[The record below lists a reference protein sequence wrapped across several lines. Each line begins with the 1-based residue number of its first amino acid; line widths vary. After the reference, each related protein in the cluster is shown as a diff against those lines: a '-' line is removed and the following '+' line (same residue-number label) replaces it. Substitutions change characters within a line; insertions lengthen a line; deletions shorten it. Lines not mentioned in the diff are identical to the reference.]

1 MAEWIW
7 IGRRARRCYGFDEIA
22 LVPGNVTV
30 NPTEVD
36 TGWEI
41 GASTRPDGLARH
53 SAPRDVPAGL
63 HGLKFKVPFIA
74 SAMDGV
80 VDVEFAIAMGKLGA
94 LAVLN
99 LDGVQARYDDPSEA
113 IAQIIQGDV
122 EETTNIVQKLY
133 KAPINEKLIAK
144 RVEQIKAANVP
155 CAVSTIPQNAERFG
169 AIAQEA
175 GADIFVVQSTV
186 TTVKHIAKAYKPLD
200 FTKFT
205 KAMKIPVIIGN
216 CVTYDQ
222 SLELMDAGA
231 DALLVGVGPG
241 AACTTRGVLGV
252 GVPQVTATVDCAS
265 ARDFHHKKTGRYVP
279 IITDGGMRNGGD
291 ICKAFACGSDAVMVG
306 SAFAKA
312 KEAPG
317 RGYHWGMAYP
327 HSSLPRGTRIY
338 VGTTGTLEQILFG
351 PALTDDGSQN
361 LMGAVTTCM
370 GTVGASTIKEFQM
383 AEIIIAPSIQTE
395 GKSFQQVQRVGMA
408 RKGASEAPS
417 NHQPKS
423 QTRRL
428 TRSAA

>member
-1 MAEWIW
+1 MAEWIG

-22 LVPGNVTV
+22 LVPGTTTV
-30 NPTEVD
+30 NAAEVD
-36 TGWEI
+36 TSWQLG
-41 GASTRPDGLARH
+41 GLTFR
-53 SAPRDVPAGL
+53 
-63 HGLKFKVPFIA
+63 VPFIA

-80 VDVEFAIAMGKLGA
+80 VDVTFAIAMGKLGG

-99 LDGVQARYDDPSEA
+99 LDGVQARYDDPQEA
-113 IAQIIQGDV
+113 VAQIVQGDV
-122 EETTNIVQKLY
+122 EETTNIVQRLY
-133 KAPINEKLIAK
+133 KTPIKEKLVAK
-144 RVEQIKAANVP
+144 RVEEIKRGGAPA
-155 CAVSTIPQNAERFG
+155 AVSTIPQNAERFG

-186 TTVKHIAKAYKPLD
+186 TTARHIASAYTPLD
-200 FTKFT
+200 FARFK
-205 KAMKIPVIIGN
+205 KSMRIPVIVGN

-222 SLELMDAGA
+222 SVELMDTGA

-252 GVPQVTATVDCAS
+252 GVPQVTATVDCAA
-265 ARDFHHKKTGRYVP
+265 ARDFYYKKTGRYVP

-338 VGTTGTLEQILFG
+338 VGTTGTLEQIVFG

-361 LMGAVTTCM
+361 LMGAITTCM
-370 GTVGASTIKEFQM
+370 GTVGARTIKEFQM

-395 GKSFQQVQRVGMA
+395 GKIFQQVQRVGMA
-408 RKGASEAPS
+408 RKGAAEQPS
-417 NHQPKS
+417 NHRVTK
-423 QTRRL
+423 TGR
-428 TRSAA
+428 TRSTPVHSS

>member
-1 MAEWIW
+1 MAEWIG

-22 LVPGNVTV
+22 LVPGTTTINAA
-30 NPTEVD
+30 EVD
-36 TGWEI
+36 TSWEL
-41 GASTRPDGLARH
+41 DG
-53 SAPRDVPAGL
+53 V
-63 HGLKFKVPFIA
+63 KFRIPFIA

-80 VDVEFAIAMGKLGA
+80 VDVTVAIAMGKLGG

-144 RVEQIKAANVP
+144 RVEEIKRAKVP

-186 TTVKHIAKAYKPLD
+186 TTARHVASAYRPLD
-200 FTKFT
+200 FSRFIKSMT
-205 KAMKIPVIIGN
+205 IPVIVGN
-216 CVTYDQ
+216 CVTHEQ
-222 SLELMDAGA
+222 GVELMDVGA

-252 GVPQVTATVDCAS
+252 GVPQVTATVDLAA
-265 ARDFHHKKTGRYVP
+265 ARDFYYKKTGRYVP

-361 LMGAVTTCM
+361 LMGAITTCM
-370 GTVGASTIKEFQM
+370 GTLGARDIKTFQL

-395 GKSFQQVQRVGMA
+395 GKIFQQVQRVGMA
-408 RKGASEAPS
+408 RKGATESPVDHRKSRAKLI
-417 NHQPKS
+417 HQI
-423 QTRRL
+423 
-428 TRSAA
+428 